1 MQTPHSGSESTT
13 LWMLPRSSALGQAWI
28 PRASL
33 LALPL
38 PSPWM
43 LRRLARLRWKSPTL
57 TRQVS
62 SAIHSFIFPG
72 VTCVAF
78 FLFTYSLLCSHTGDI
93 TLILQLS
100 RQQHSSINYTKQ
112 NHFFNQNLFSNI
124 FVCSFKTKH
133 TCITICAHGY
143 FNLIFIIIIKR
154 ISRGPIYHTRW
165 EHRAFYINTNDKH
178 RYMHTHTH
186 AQMHARMHTRTHTHT
201 HTGTRTRMQT
211 RG

>member
-1 MQTPHSGSESTT
+1 MLSYTTPVFTSGFTFCCASPVDLGLKFCWFFSNMSLLWCPLEWCEFPHCVQTPHSGSESTT

-43 LRRLARLRWKSPTL
+43 LRRLARLRWKSPTP

-78 FLFTYSLLCSHTGDI
+78 FLFIYSLLCSHTGDI

-112 NHFFNQNLFSNI
+112 NHFF
-124 FVCSFKTKH
+124 
-133 TCITICAHGY
+133 
-143 FNLIFIIIIKR
+143 
-154 ISRGPIYHTRW
+154 
-165 EHRAFYINTNDKH
+165 
-178 RYMHTHTH
+178 
-186 AQMHARMHTRTHTHT
+186 
-201 HTGTRTRMQT
+201 
-211 RG
+211 